1 MPSLDSWLRRSPRL
15 TALRIALE
23 ILRHYPAILNL
34 AVERVTTIG
43 RQDYGDTSFHKLPS
57 ELRHERFCE
66 YADAIFYLKA
76 EDRARHR
83 GTD

>member
-1 MPSLDSWLRRSPRL
+1 MTSLDSWLRRSPRL
-15 TALRIALE
+15 TALRLAWE
-23 ILRHYPAILNL
+23 VLRHYPTILNL

-43 RQDYGDTSFHKLPS
+43 RQDYGDTSFHKTGS

-83 GTD
+83 GID